1 MSCNKRGKNSNPHW
15 EHLWPRQLGTFKT
28 LTARPRE
35 TEANPP
41 DSTQLH
47 FSFLSTRCAMHG
59 SEGSFRGFAR
69 DWILQFSKIN
79 GLLKKTRM
87 SSARHCGPSPGC
99 SSSTLKRPVFAIR
112 TAACSDRVAQKL
124 TSEMV
129 VNLDLRKFFG
139 TTASWNGDGSSALF
153 KSREERWG
161 GKLCPPRTRFSFC
174 LTIGHCDSSCIQ
186 HCFWQ

>member
-1 MSCNKRGKNSNPHW
+1 MRSERKRNELQQKQEKNSNPHW

-28 LTARPRE
+28 LTTRPRE

-47 FSFLSTRCAMHG
+47 FSFISMRCAMHG

-99 SSSTLKRPVFAIR
+99 SSSTLKRPVFVVR

-124 TSEMV
+124 TSEMA

-161 GKLCPPRTRFSFC
+161 EKLLAPSYE
-174 LTIGHCDSSCIQ
+174 IQ
-186 HCFWQ
+186 FLPHHWSL